1 VRLYTSPSDAA
12 SRCGHPPPFCF
23 RRLGDAMG
31 AAAHGAAALAREAAV
46 DPPRRRGNAH
56 DKLDRVREKKQQV
69 KRMLEAIAK

>member
-1 VRLYTSPSDAA
+1 
-12 SRCGHPPPFCF
+12 
-23 RRLGDAMG
+23 MG